1 MESIGGGTE
10 KRPCLISVSFD
21 AHDAPEVLRT
31 YAAEHGFNVPE
42 WQFLTGSDEQ
52 IRQVTDDYGIA
63 YEAVEADHEDDASHE
78 HVHLFEHNVVIVL
91 IDGDGMV
98 RKGYYSD
105 VTSEDELER
114 RFCQVIALRGEGMN
128 RGEDD

>member
-1 MESIGGGTE
+1 M
-10 KRPCLISVSFD
+10 
-21 AHDAPEVLRT
+21 
-31 YAAEHGFNVPE
+31 
-42 WQFLTGSDEQ
+42 
-52 IRQVTDDYGIA
+52 
-63 YEAVEADHEDDASHE
+63 YEAIEADHEDDASHE

-98 RKGYYSD
+98 RKGYYSEF
-105 VTSEDELER
+105 TSEDELER